1 MHTPRFLL
9 NVVTSLVPLKTIK
22 SVTYLKDNDI
32 FTSFLTIQ
40 MVVFAENF

>member
-1 MHTPRFLL
+1 MFICVYKIYNYINIYMNDFL
-9 NVVTSLVPLKTIK
+9 S
-22 SVTYLKDNDI
+22 YLKDNDI